1 MEHLTAIVNKKA
13 KKWITTASIVLF
25 GAISIVF
32 TILCMRYFKSG
43 VLYKYNTVITSSL
56 VAAEVICTGLCF
68 AFFLTNKEAVYKLL
82 LTALGLA
89 AVFLLGVYIL
99 QVTGVL
105 DKIDS
110 VDDLRLWIEQ
120 TGVWAPICFIVI
132 QFLQVVVLPIPSVV
146 TVGAGVALFGPLECI
161 IYSYIGIVLGSLVGF
176 FIGKVLGYRAA
187 AWLVGKET
195 LDSWLL
201 KIKGKDKAVL
211 TAMFLLPMFP
221 DDVLCFVAGLSTM
234 TWPFFIIMIL
244 ITRALGIVMTSYSL
258 NGSIIPYNTWW
269 GLLSWAIIG
278 VAVIVLF
285 IFLYKKGDKIERWF
299 LNKFDSLR
307 KRKKGEKIVGE
318 IEEEKLPSEKKS
330 AGESKIVGD
339 VPHIHDE

>member
-146 TVGAGVALFGPLECI
+146 TVGAARMYHLQLYRHRSRLAGRFLYRQSSRLSRRRMAR
-161 IYSYIGIVLGSLVGF
+161 
-176 FIGKVLGYRAA
+176 GKRDAR
-187 AWLVGKET
+187 
-195 LDSWLL
+195 
-201 KIKGKDKAVL
+201 
-211 TAMFLLPMFP
+211 
-221 DDVLCFVAGLSTM
+221 FVAFEDQG
-234 TWPFFIIMIL
+234 
-244 ITRALGIVMTSYSL
+244 
-258 NGSIIPYNTWW
+258 
-269 GLLSWAIIG
+269 
-278 VAVIVLF
+278 
-285 IFLYKKGDKIERWF
+285 
-299 LNKFDSLR
+299 
-307 KRKKGEKIVGE
+307 
-318 IEEEKLPSEKKS
+318 
-330 AGESKIVGD
+330 
-339 VPHIHDE
+339 